1 MEINAYPLLTLIP
14 TLFDFLSSA
23 KGDILKNADNQ
34 MVLVPFDPHCIFP
47 PYNGNQWESKLSG
60 YQHSS

>member
-23 KGDILKNADNQ
+23 KEDILKNAGNQ
-34 MVLVPFDPHCIFP
+34 MVLVPFDPPFIVP